1 MKDVLRDLRGWASDR
16 VHDPVAW
23 SDLVQLLKTAV
34 ASVAAWVL
42 ADGVFGLPQAFLA
55 PWAALLVV
63 HSTVYRTMSRGL
75 QQVLGAVL
83 GVVLAWAV
91 GNLFGLDALAVGVL
105 IVVGLALGT
114 SRWLAEESTA
124 VAATGLIVLTTGFST
139 QDSVLVD
146 RLFDTAI
153 GIVAGLVVNLAVWP
167 PLRDYTA
174 ARAIDVIDDEIGA
187 LLCEMAEALR
197 EPCSEETVTGWADR
211 TRDLEDRIDEAWGLL
226 RQARES
232 SRLNPRRAARPLR
245 TSTVFEGILRDDEQ
259 AVAEIRSMAHSL
271 GRSLEGLFE
280 WDPQFK
286 DSWLSLLAEA
296 GDAIATP
303 DAARVTAVRSGLG
316 QLAQDLSTERLSGMH
331 WAEYGGLILNLR
343 NVVTSMDRVAEVSP
357 ISLDRYA
364 RRPRVVRG

>member
-1 MKDVLRDLRGWASDR
+1 VRHVLRGLRAWSSER
-16 VHDPVAW
+16 VHDPAAW
-23 SDLVQLLKTAV
+23 SDLAQLLKTVV

-42 ADGVFGLPQAFLA
+42 ADSVFDLPQAFLA

-75 QQVLGAVL
+75 QQVAGAVL

-91 GNLFGLDALAVGVL
+91 GNLFGLDAVAVGVL
-105 IVVGLALGT
+105 LVVGLLMGT

-153 GIVAGLVVNLAVWP
+153 GIVAGLVVNLVVWP

-187 LLCEMAEALR
+187 LLCEMADELR
-197 EPCSEETVTGWADR
+197 GTASEDTVTEWADR
-211 TRDLEDRIDEAWGLL
+211 TRQLEDRIDEAWALL

-232 SRLNPRRAARPLR
+232 SRLNPRRAARPVR
-245 TSTVFEGILRDDEQ
+245 TSTVFEAILRDDEQ

-271 GRSLEGLFE
+271 GRSLEGVFE
-280 WDPQFK
+280 WDPRFK
-286 DSWLSLLAEA
+286 DRWLALLQEV

-303 DAARVTAVRSGLG
+303 DAARVTAVRAGLG
-316 QLAQDLSTERLSGMH
+316 QLAHDLSTESLSGMH
-331 WAEYGGLILNLR
+331 WPEYGGLILNLR
-343 NVVTSMDRVAEVSP
+343 NVVTSMDRVAEASP